1 MLIETYN
8 VSHNLEKKKLENKEL
23 KEKKK
28 NLFITDFLTR
38 KFIKKLNL
46 ENQNL
51 KNHIFLNI
59 KNIFQFYC
67 EYKKEEIIFCL
78 LKLKSKEYILKF
90 ITMPNYYNNE
100 KKIKYIE
107 NMFIDTTIEKIKIY
121 SLKEFYLKSYK
132 NICF

>member
-8 VSHNLEKKKLENKEL
+8 VSHNLEKKKLENKEFT
-23 KEKKK
+23 EKKK

-90 ITMPNYYNNE
+90 ITMPSYYNNE
-100 KKIKYIE
+100 KKIKDIE

-132 NICF
+132 SICF